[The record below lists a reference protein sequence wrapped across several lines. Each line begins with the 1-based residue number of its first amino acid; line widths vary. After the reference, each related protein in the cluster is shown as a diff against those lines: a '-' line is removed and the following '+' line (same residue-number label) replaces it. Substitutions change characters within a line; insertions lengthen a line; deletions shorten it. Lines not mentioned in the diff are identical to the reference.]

1 MQWRKDDD
9 DERGGTMKINDR
21 VGAKNIKQR
30 KRKFVQP
37 LINKDERAM
46 NEDERAMGA
55 RIKMSATA
63 QR

>member
-9 DERGGTMKINDR
+9 DERGGAMKINDR
-21 VGAKNIKQR
+21 VGAKNIKRR